1 MNIWFRFLELNFSMV
16 LNEPGY
22 THGPSRVLVVM
33 DKCHPGRTEL
43 SCLILSTVSRPI
55 PWVMSLLPYAISRV
69 CNSSPSSSSPPAS
82 SSSSSNHFWIAIIAT
97 IFHRHGNHGTPIFH
111 GKIHYKWPFSIAMLV
126 HQRVTNYNH
135 FSFPLISQTV
145 STTPLNTEFS
155 PLLPRKP
162 MGFDERHAQFL
173 IRQAGINRKAMAM
186 IFTIKYGAFVC
197 VTRRKA

>member
-126 HQRVTNYNH
+126 HQRVTH
-135 FSFPLISQTV
+135 FSETSKCNDGNCMSSSSFCHGTFGGRVRWGWAIWALHGGIRFGLV
-145 STTPLNTEFS
+145 
-155 PLLPRKP
+155 
-162 MGFDERHAQFL
+162 RHHKNL
-173 IRQAGINRKAMAM
+173 WEL
-186 IFTIKYGAFVC
+186 
-197 VTRRKA
+197 